1 MKTQKIKSLTFTH
14 LSGSK
19 NGQVEKVSFNDQE
32 VVIGRSNESDL
43 RFGSGDDAV
52 SRKHAQ
58 IEVKYEDGV
67 SVQITDLNS
76 TNGLFVNDQKVTGTT
91 DLMPMDKI
99 QLGKG
104 GPVVEFDLDPR
115 PESLSSKT
123 RVISVPEYAATRE
136 ISVDSGATEEVLSK
150 IDEAL
155 STESKATLGKET
167 VERMIKKSEK
177 KGSLRVWVLSF
188 IAIAAVALTAFQLL
202 KPDPVTPYN
211 EPKDEGMAAW
221 TPQRIASEYGE
232 SIVMINASYKL
243 VYTPTGEDIYH
254 YYDLIDG
261 VVTPLYVPLTD
272 GRIEPFCV
280 AGKPNEFSRLMSN
293 SSQGTGFV
301 VNPEGFIMTNRH
313 VAASWYDTYGFP
325 EDAFPGRLIYSNDSG
340 GYDIDMASTIL
351 PDDLSGFIPA
361 NMATLN
367 NSNTDN
373 KFIDGST
380 FFLDILFPGDDT
392 GIPATISRVSNKHDV
407 ALLKIDYPGRIKS
420 VNLKDIDISPGQQ
433 VTVMGYPAVSPTEY
447 RAVDSKT
454 FTSSQRKYKQVAN
467 PSIFD
472 GLISKH
478 VGDTFDN
485 ESSFSELGDSYE
497 LTINATGSGNSG
509 GPLFDDEGNVIG
521 IFYATMSRF
530 NGDISFAVPIEY
542 GLELMGIKSNFK

>member
-1 MKTQKIKSLTFTH
+1 MKTQKIKTLTFTH
-14 LSGSK
+14 RSGSK
-19 NGQVEKVSFNDQE
+19 NGQEEKVSFNDQE
-32 VVIGRSNESDL
+32 VIIGRSADADL
-43 RFGSGDDAV
+43 RFDSGDDAV

-58 IEVKYEDGV
+58 IEIKNEDGLT
-67 SVQITDLNS
+67 VQITDLNS
-76 TNGLFVNDQKVTGTT
+76 TNGLYVNDQKVTGTT

-99 QLGKG
+99 QFGKG

-115 PESLSSKT
+115 PEYLASKT
-123 RVISVPEYAATRE
+123 RIISVPEYAATRE

-177 KGSLRVWVLSF
+177 KSNVKVWALSL

-202 KPDPVTPYN
+202 KPKPVNPN
-211 EPKDEGMAAW
+211 PEPITVAEDW
-221 TPQRIASEYGE
+221 TPQKIASEYGE
-232 SIVMINASYKL
+232 SVVMINASYKL

-254 YYDLIDG
+254 YYDVVDG
-261 VVTPLYVPLTD
+261 VITPLYIPLTD

-280 AGKPNEFSRLMSN
+280 AGKPNEYSRLMSN

-313 VAASWYDTYGFP
+313 VAAAWHDTYGFP
-325 EDAFPGRLIYSNDSG
+325 ADAFPGKLIYSNDTG
-340 GYDIDMASTIL
+340 GFDIDMTSQVL
-351 PDDLSGFIPA
+351 PEALSGFIPA

-367 NSNTDN
+367 NSNIDN
-373 KFIDGST
+373 KSIDGSS
-380 FFLDILFPGDDT
+380 FFLDVLFAGDDT

-407 ALLKIDYPGRIKS
+407 ALLKINFPGRIKS
-420 VNLKDIDISPGQQ
+420 VNLKDVEIQPGQK
-433 VTVMGYPAVSPTEY
+433 VTIMGYPAVSPTEY
-447 RAVDSKT
+447 KAVDSKT

-478 VGDTFDN
+478 VGETLDHD
-485 ESSFSELGDSYE
+485 SSFSELGDSYE
-497 LTINATGSGNSG
+497 LTISATGNGNSG
-509 GPLFDDEGNVIG
+509 GPLFDDNGNVIG